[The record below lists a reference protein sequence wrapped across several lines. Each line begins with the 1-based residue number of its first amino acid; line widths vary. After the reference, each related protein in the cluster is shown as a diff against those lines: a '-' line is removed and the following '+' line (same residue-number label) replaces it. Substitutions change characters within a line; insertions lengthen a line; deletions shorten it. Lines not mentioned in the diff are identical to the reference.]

1 MTKNK
6 LFSLLFV
13 MGLCAFFYTRKE
25 SSLPVSKVTPEA
37 KPQVVLNDNSTLS
50 NGPVRIDIPQ
60 RAPASVGYVNT
71 PSPDWEDLLQESLK
85 AQGGKNLK
93 EIKIKSEKS
102 FVWTREENPLFVQS
116 VVVTLINQQEAQSS
130 FRAIVDSQTGK
141 ILETW
146 DQTISDPADV
156 RGGFR
161 IKLDPRYT
169 N

>member
-1 MTKNK
+1 MTKRK
-6 LFSLLFV
+6 LFSVLFLA
-13 MGLCAFFYTRKE
+13 GLCSFYFAKKE
-25 SSLPVSKVTPEA
+25 TPHSVTEVHKA
-37 KPQVVLNDNSTLS
+37 APQPPQSVNITAS

-71 PSPDWEDLLQESLK
+71 PSPDWEERLQESLE
-85 AQGGKNLK
+85 AQGGKDLK
-93 EIKIKSEKS
+93 DINIKTERS
-102 FVWTREENPLFVQS
+102 FVWTRDENPLFVQS
-116 VVVTLINQQEAQSS
+116 VVVTLTNQQEAQSS

-141 ILETW
+141 ILQTW

>member
-6 LFSLLFV
+6 AFAILLIL
-13 MGLCAFFYTRKE
+13 GLCAFFLSRKDT
-25 SSLPVSKVTPEA
+25 PVAKAPTPLSKSEVA
-37 KPQVVLNDNSTLS
+37 AVDSGKI
-50 NGPVRIDIPQ
+50 NGPVRVETPT
-60 RAPASVGYVNT
+60 RTPASLNYVNT
-71 PSPDWEDLLQESLK
+71 PSPEWEDRLEASLK
-85 AQGGKNLK
+85 AQGGGSLK
-93 EIKIKSEKS
+93 TIQIKTEKS
-102 FVWTREENPLFVQS
+102 FVWDREENPLFVQS
-116 VVVTLINQQEAQSS
+116 VVVTLTNQQEAQSS
-130 FRAIVDSQTGK
+130 FRAIVDAQTGK

>member
-6 LFSLLFV
+6 AFAILFLL
-13 MGLCAFFYTRKE
+13 GLCAFFLSRKE
-25 SSLPVSKVTPEA
+25 TSVALKAPVPLSQSEVAAMAPEN
-37 KPQVVLNDNSTLS
+37 K
-50 NGPVRIDIPQ
+50 NGPVRVETPA
-60 RAPASVGYVNT
+60 RSPASLGYVNS
-71 PSPDWEDLLQESLK
+71 PSPDWQDRLEASLK
-85 AQGGKNLK
+85 AQGGQNLK
-93 EIKIKSEKS
+93 TVTIKSEKS
-102 FVWTREENPLFVQS
+102 FVWDREENPLFVQS
-116 VVVTLINQQEAQSS
+116 VVVTLVNQQEAQSS
-130 FRAIVDSQTGK
+130 FRAIVDAQTGK

>member
-6 LFSLLFV
+6 AFAILFIL
-13 MGLCAFFYTRKE
+13 GLCAFFLSRKQTSVAVKKEAPQSKAE
-25 SSLPVSKVTPEA
+25 SLA
-37 KPQVVLNDNSTLS
+37 VVGGNQ
-50 NGPVRIDIPQ
+50 NGPVRVETPT
-60 RAPASVGYVNT
+60 RTPASLGYVNT
-71 PSPDWEDLLQESLK
+71 PSPDWEDRLEASLK
-85 AQGGKNLK
+85 AQGGQNLK
-93 EIKIKSEKS
+93 SITIKNEKS
-102 FVWTREENPLFVQS
+102 FVWDREENPLFVQS
-116 VVVTLINQQEAQSS
+116 VVVTLVNQQEAQSS
-130 FRAIVDSQTGK
+130 FRAIVDAQTGK

>member
-6 LFSLLFV
+6 AFTLLFIL
-13 MGLCAFFYTRKE
+13 GLCAFILSRKDT
-25 SSLPVSKVTPEA
+25 SVAVTSPALPYKSQAVVVAPEN
-37 KPQVVLNDNSTLS
+37 K
-50 NGPVRIDIPQ
+50 NGPVRVETPR
-60 RAPASVGYVNT
+60 RALASLGYVNT
-71 PSPDWEDLLQESLK
+71 PSPEWKDHLETSLK

-93 EIKIKSEKS
+93 SVNIKSEKS
-102 FVWTREENPLFVQS
+102 FVWEREENPLFVQS

-130 FRAIVDSQTGK
+130 FRAIVDAQTGK